1 MDISFV
7 FILKSTD
14 NISKK
19 LKLGQ
24 AGHNWAKLNKAEK
37 QKMCT
42 TQNNLLTDPRIQLA
56 PFIRSSQYITL
67 KGINFQVAMQPKGSF
82 L

>member
-1 MDISFV
+1 MIIV
-7 FILKSTD
+7 EI
-14 NISKK
+14 
-19 LKLGQ
+19 
-24 AGHNWAKLNKAEK
+24 NKADKISLNLQFRDK

-42 TQNNLLTDPRIQLA
+42 NPNNLLTDPRIQLA